1 MPRSE
6 RQLLEYIQ
14 HRCRRIQTILSGF
27 NTSLDAYLSDDIHSD
42 AISYNLFCIGD
53 SASKLRE
60 GYRAATGASVPWD
73 RLISLS
79 DDIQHRFLDVDL
91 LDVWRT
97 ATEDIP
103 VLCRICDAQLAQAP
117 D

>member
-1 MPRSE
+1 MRRSE
-6 RQLLEYIQ
+6 RQLLELIQ
-14 HRCRRIQTILSGF
+14 RRCRRIQTILSGF
-27 NTSLDAYLSDDIHSD
+27 GTSLDAYLSDDIHAD
-42 AISYNLFCIGD
+42 AICYNLFCIGD
-53 SASKLRE
+53 AAFMLRE
-60 GYRAATGASVPWD
+60 AYRAATSASVPWE
-73 RLISLS
+73 RLISLA

-103 VLCRICDAQLAQAP
+103 ALCRFCDAELAQAP